1 MGYWE
6 ERQAKTQAKLTAKT
20 IKETEEQL
28 KKYYRSSME
37 RIIGQFEQTY
47 NKVLLSIEDGREP
60 TPADLYK
67 LDSYWKMQ
75 GQLKNELQKLG
86 DKQAALLSKKFMD
99 EWRNIYES
107 MALKDDTHFGQMDM
121 QAAQQMIN
129 QVWCADGKSW
139 SQRVWGNTDKL
150 QQSLNDDLIDCLIT
164 GKKPTELRKKLQ
176 ADFNVGYTRADSIVR
191 TEMTHIQ
198 TQAARQRYLDYGI
211 SEVEVWADEDERRC
225 DVCGKLHLKRF
236 SIYEKMPIPAHPRCR
251 CCIVPVVEDSEPE
264 PQVEIKEPPKKK
276 VDNSKP
282 IPTPTQQNNNL
293 TLQENNATIQLDIDQ
308 QTAQARVEEIQ
319 DISIL
324 HLNKYDASH
333 TQHAYEITGL
343 PQGTTPRELYQRYEE
358 IATEFFKREI
368 DGVVVDGFIDRDGT
382 LHKFNRETGIY
393 GRLFNNNKFGSIYKL
408 DGDIEKRWE
417 KYKKRFLKE
426 E

>member
-1 MGYWE
+1 MAT
-6 ERQAKTQAKLTAKT
+6 RQRITSSNKPAAKEDKQRRLDKKH
-20 IKETEEQL
+20 KEWQHPEYDIEYCFNSFIVVQ
-28 KKYYRSSME
+28 ME
-37 RIIGQFEQTY
+37 RGNSKQTISFYKQFFNKYKCYLNDFYKQTP
-47 NKVLLSIEDGREP
+47 NPKPTP
-60 TPADLYK
+60 TPA
-67 LDSYWKMQ
+67 
-75 GQLKNELQKLG
+75 
-86 DKQAALLSKKFMD
+86 
-99 EWRNIYES
+99 
-107 MALKDDTHFGQMDM
+107 
-121 QAAQQMIN
+121 
-129 QVWCADGKSW
+129 
-139 SQRVWGNTDKL
+139 
-150 QQSLNDDLIDCLIT
+150 
-164 GKKPTELRKKLQ
+164 
-176 ADFNVGYTRADSIVR
+176 
-191 TEMTHIQ
+191 
-198 TQAARQRYLDYGI
+198 
-211 SEVEVWADEDERRC
+211 
-225 DVCGKLHLKRF
+225 
-236 SIYEKMPIPAHPRCR
+236 
-251 CCIVPVVEDSEPE
+251 
-264 PQVEIKEPPKKK
+264 
-276 VDNSKP
+276 
-282 IPTPTQQNNNL
+282 QQNNNL

-408 DGDIEKRWE
+408 DGDTEKRWE